1 MLILQK
7 FPERNKNIFC
17 CRFLFQT
24 CPAANGVEEGGL
36 DSLADLVLDLAS
48 VIVERSGLLP
58 ALLPGPAPG
67 HLAAIP
73 GPVQVTYPRLSLVFL
88 PSILNSDWC
97 RRRLTRPCC
106 GCSTCTCCWSG
117 SRTETSTGQRVR

>member
-58 ALLPGPAPG
+58 ALLLGPALG

-73 GPVQVTYPRLSLVFL
+73 GPVQVTCPGLSLVL
-88 PSILNSDWC
+88 MSSIVSSDMALILNSDWC
-97 RRRLTRPCC
+97 RRNRNIFAH
-106 GCSTCTCCWSG
+106 
-117 SRTETSTGQRVR
+117 

>member
-1 MLILQK
+1 MT
-7 FPERNKNIFC
+7 NKIFS
-17 CRFLFQT
+17 CRFLSQT

-73 GPVQVTYPRLSLVFL
+73 GPVQVACPGLSLVL
-88 PSILNSDWC
+88 LSSILITDWC
-97 RRRLTRPCC
+97 RRRPTRPCC
-106 GCSTCTCCWSG
+106 WSDSG
-117 SRTETSTGQRVR
+117 TETSTGQEVR

>member
-1 MLILQK
+1 M
-7 FPERNKNIFC
+7 
-17 CRFLFQT
+17 
-24 CPAANGVEEGGL
+24 CPAATSVEEGGL
-36 DSLADLVLDLAS
+36 DSLADLVLDLSS

-88 PSILNSDWC
+88 PSIM
-97 RRRLTRPCC
+97 
-106 GCSTCTCCWSG
+106 
-117 SRTETSTGQRVR
+117 E

>member
-1 MLILQK
+1 MLILLK
-7 FPERNKNIFC
+7 FPKRNKNIFC
-17 CRFLFQT
+17 CRFLSQT

-73 GPVQVTYPRLSLVFL
+73 GPVQVACPGLSLVL
-88 PSILNSDWC
+88 MSLILI
-97 RRRLTRPCC
+97 
-106 GCSTCTCCWSG
+106 
-117 SRTETSTGQRVR
+117 